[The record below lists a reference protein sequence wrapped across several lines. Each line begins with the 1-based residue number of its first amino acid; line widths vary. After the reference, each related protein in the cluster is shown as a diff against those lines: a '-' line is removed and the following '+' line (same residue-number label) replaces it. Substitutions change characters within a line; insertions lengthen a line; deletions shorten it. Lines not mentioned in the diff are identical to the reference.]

1 LDLFKHLP
9 ETRKTLEQNI
19 DIRID
24 LGPALIATSGY
35 GADTVE
41 QIYTQARELCQ
52 RLGET
57 HRLFPVLWG
66 LCRFYD
72 ARGEL
77 KKAHELGDQLFSVG
91 QNLNDPALLLEAHH
105 TRWSTSFILGE
116 LDSVE
121 HHSQRGLSLY
131 DPQQHFHL
139 ALRYGGHDSGV
150 CCRQM
155 RAKALWLL
163 GYPDQALQSIRGALV
178 LARDLAH
185 PFSLALA
192 LLFAAWVFQQ
202 RGDEQDALEHVEAAI
217 ALGTGHEFPRFVTQ
231 GSILGGYLLIS
242 QQQRDKGV
250 ELIRNALLAQRLRG
264 PEREQS
270 YFDSLVGEAYGIIG
284 HTEEGLT
291 TGETLAR
298 VQTTGERFYEAE
310 LHRIKGEL
318 LLGQT
323 TTDEREAEAYF
334 QNAIKVAR
342 GQSAK
347 SLELRAAMSLSR
359 LWQRKGKTAEA
370 RQLLAEI
377 YGWFTEGFDT
387 ADLKEA
393 KALLK
398 ELS

>member
-1 LDLFKHLP
+1 
-9 ETRKTLEQNI
+9 
-19 DIRID
+19 
-24 LGPALIATSGY
+24 
-35 GADTVE
+35 
-41 QIYTQARELCQ
+41 
-52 RLGET
+52 
-57 HRLFPVLWG
+57 VLWG

-121 HHSQRGLSLY
+121 HHSQCGLSLY

-150 CCRQM
+150 CCQQM

-163 GYPDQALQSIRGALV
+163 GYPDQARQSIRDALV

-192 LLFAAWVFQQ
+192 LLFAAWVSQQ
-202 RGDEQDALEHVEAAI
+202 RGDEQDAREHVEAAI

-231 GSILGGYLLIS
+231 GSILGGYLLIR

-291 TGETLAR
+291 TMGETLAR

-318 LLGQT
+318 LLAQPAA
-323 TTDEREAEAYF
+323 DEERVETCF
-334 QNAIKVAR
+334 RNAVNVAR
-342 GQSAK
+342 SQSTK
-347 SLELRAAMSLSR
+347 SLELRAVMSLSR
-359 LWQRKGKTAEA
+359 LWQRQGKKDEA
-370 RQLLAEI
+370 RQLLADV

-387 ADLKEA
+387 ADLKTA
-393 KALLK
+393 KALLE
-398 ELS
+398 ELA

>member
-1 LDLFKHLP
+1 M
-9 ETRKTLEQNI
+9 
-19 DIRID
+19 
-24 LGPALIATSGY
+24 GPALIATSGY
-35 GADTVE
+35 GAETVE
-41 QIYTQARELCQ
+41 QIYTEAREICQ

-192 LLFAAWVFQQ
+192 VLFAAWVCQQ
-202 RGDEQDALEHVEAAI
+202 RREDQDALEHVEAAI
-217 ALGTGHEFPRFVTQ
+217 TVGTGHEFPRFVTQ
-231 GSILGGYLLIS
+231 GSIRYGCLLIG
-242 QQQRDKGV
+242 QQQGEKGIQ
-250 ELIRNALLAQRLRG
+250 LIRNGMLAQRLRG

-270 YFDSLVGEAYGIIG
+270 YFDALVGEAYGIIG
-284 HTEEGLT
+284 ETEEGLAT
-291 TGETLAR
+291 VNETLAR

-310 LHRIKGEL
+310 LYRIKGEL
-318 LLGQT
+318 LLAHDA
-323 TTDEREAEAYF
+323 TDDQQAEGCF
-334 QNAIKVAR
+334 QNALKIAR
-342 GQSAK
+342 GYSAK

-359 LWQRKGKTAEA
+359 LWQKQGKKDDARK
-370 RQLLAEI
+370 LLGDI
-377 YGWFTEGFDT
+377 YGWFTEGFET
-387 ADLKEA
+387 ADLTAA
-393 KALLK
+393 KALLN
-398 ELS
+398 ELT